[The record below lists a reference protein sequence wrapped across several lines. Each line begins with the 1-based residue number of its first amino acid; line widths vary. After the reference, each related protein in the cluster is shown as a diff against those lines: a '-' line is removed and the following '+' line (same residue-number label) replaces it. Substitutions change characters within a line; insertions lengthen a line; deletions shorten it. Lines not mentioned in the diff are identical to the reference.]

1 MRQTKTTSD
10 NSIMVNSNNQ
20 DYIQRVK
27 AGDFKAFSYIVS
39 DYQQM
44 VFTIVFRIVN
54 NREDAEDITQEIFIK
69 VFKSLDSFK
78 EESEFSTWLYRI
90 AYNTT
95 LSEVRKRKIVFAS
108 FDDDLSTLKDEEINE
123 NVEDLVVEERIFYL
137 EQALKTLPAED
148 ALLITMFYLDNQSI
162 EEISRISNLS
172 QANVKVKLH
181 RIRKKLA
188 LEINKLMAE

>member
-1 MRQTKTTSD
+1 
-10 NSIMVNSNNQ
+10 MVNSNNQ

-27 AGDFKAFSYIVS
+27 AGDFKAFSHIVS
-39 DYQQM
+39 GYQQM

-78 EESEFSTWLYRI
+78 EESGFSTWLYQI

-95 LSEVRKRKIVFAS
+95 LSEIRKRKMVFSS

-123 NVEDLVVEERIFYL
+123 NIEELAIEERVFYL

-162 EEISRISNLS
+162 EEISRITNFS

-188 LEINKLMAE
+188 IEINKLMAE

>member
-1 MRQTKTTSD
+1 
-10 NSIMVNSNNQ
+10 MVNSNNQ
-20 DYIQRVK
+20 DYIQCVK
-27 AGDFKAFSYIVS
+27 AGDLKAFSHIVS

-44 VFTIVFRIVN
+44 VFTIVCKIIN

-95 LSEVRKRKIVFAS
+95 LSEIRKRKIVFAS
-108 FDDDLSTLKDEEINE
+108 FDDDLSTVKEEAINE
-123 NVEDLVVEERIFYL
+123 NIEELETEERIFYL
-137 EQALKTLPAED
+137 EQALKTLPPED

-162 EEISRISNLS
+162 EEISRISNLT

-188 LEINKLMAE
+188 IEINKLMTG

>member
-1 MRQTKTTSD
+1 
-10 NSIMVNSNNQ
+10 MVNSNNQ
-20 DYIQRVK
+20 DYVQRVK
-27 AGDFKAFSYIVS
+27 AGDFKAFSHIVS

-95 LSEVRKRKIVFAS
+95 LSEIRKRKIVFAS
-108 FDDDLSTLKDEEINE
+108 FDDGLSTLKDEEIDE
-123 NVEDLVVEERIFYL
+123 NMEDLAVEERIFYL
-137 EQALKTLPAED
+137 EQALKTLPADD

-162 EEISRISNLS
+162 DEISRISNLS

>member
-1 MRQTKTTSD
+1 
-10 NSIMVNSNNQ
+10 MVNSYNR
-20 DYIQRVK
+20 DYIRRVK
-27 AGDFKAFSYIVS
+27 AGDFKAFSHIVS
-39 DYQQM
+39 DYKQM
-44 VFTIVFRIVN
+44 IFTIVFKIVN
-54 NREDAEDITQEIFIK
+54 NREDAEDISQEIFIK

-95 LSEVRKRKIVFAS
+95 LSEIRKRKIIFSS
-108 FDDDLSTLKDEEINE
+108 FDNDFSKLKDEELNE
-123 NVEDLVVEERIFYL
+123 NIEDFATEERIFYL

-162 EEISRISNLS
+162 EEIGRISNLT

-188 LEINKLMAE
+188 IEINKLMAG

>member
-1 MRQTKTTSD
+1 MRQIKTIID
-10 NSIMVNSNNQ
+10 ANMVNSDIQN
-20 DYIQRVK
+20 YIKRVK
-27 AGDFKAFSYIVS
+27 AGDFRAFSYIVS
-39 DYQQM
+39 AYQQM
-44 VFTIVFRIVN
+44 VFTLVLKIIN

-69 VFKSLDSFK
+69 VFKSLDSFRD
-78 EESEFSTWLYRI
+78 ESGFSTWLYRI

-95 LSEVRKRKIVFAS
+95 LSEIRKRKIVFAS
-108 FDDDLSTLKDEEINE
+108 FDNDFSNLEDEEINE
-123 NVEDLVVEERIFYL
+123 NIENFATEERILYL

-162 EEISRISNLS
+162 DEISRISDLS

-188 LEINKLMAE
+188 MEINKLMAE

>member
-1 MRQTKTTSD
+1 MA
-10 NSIMVNSNNQ
+10 NSNNQ
-20 DYIQRVK
+20 DYIRRVK
-27 AGDFKAFSYIVS
+27 AGDFMAFSHIVS

-44 VFTIVFRIVN
+44 VFTIVFRIIN

-69 VFKSLDSFK
+69 VFKSLNSFK

-95 LSEVRKRKIVFAS
+95 LSEIRKRKIVFSS
-108 FDDDLSTLKDEEINE
+108 FDDEFSILKDEKVNE
-123 NVEDLVVEERIFYL
+123 NIEDLAVEERIFYL

-148 ALLITMFYLDNQSI
+148 ALLITMFYLDDQSI
-162 EEISRISNLS
+162 EEISRISSLS

-188 LEINKLMAE
+188 VEINKLMAEQ

>member
-1 MRQTKTTSD
+1 
-10 NSIMVNSNNQ
+10 MVNSNCQ

-27 AGDFKAFSYIVS
+27 AGDFNAFSHIVS

-44 VFTIVFRIVN
+44 VFTIVFKIVN
-54 NREDAEDITQEIFIK
+54 NREDAEDISQEIFIK

-95 LSEVRKRKIVFAS
+95 LSEIRKRKIVFS
-108 FDDDLSTLKDEEINE
+108 PFDDDFSTLKDEEINE
-123 NVEDLVVEERIFYL
+123 NIENIAVEERIFYL

-162 EEISRISNLS
+162 EKISRISNLS

-188 LEINKLMAE
+188 IEINQLMAE

>member
-1 MRQTKTTSD
+1 
-10 NSIMVNSNNQ
+10 MVNFNNQ
-20 DYIQRVK
+20 NYIQRVK
-27 AGDFKAFSYIVS
+27 AGDFKAFSHIVS
-39 DYQQM
+39 GYQQM
-44 VFTIVFRIVN
+44 VFTIVCRIVH

-90 AYNTT
+90 AYNTA
-95 LSEVRKRKIVFAS
+95 LSEIRKRKIVFSS
-108 FDDDLSTLKDEEINE
+108 FDDDLSALKDEDINE
-123 NVEDLVVEERIFYL
+123 NIEELAVEERIVCL

-162 EEISRISNLS
+162 EEISRISNLT

-188 LEINKLMAE
+188 IEINKLMEE

>member
-1 MRQTKTTSD
+1 
-10 NSIMVNSNNQ
+10 MVNSNNQ
-20 DYIQRVK
+20 DYIRQVK
-27 AGDFKAFSYIVS
+27 AGDFKAFSHIVS

-44 VFTIVFRIVN
+44 VFTIVSKIVN

-69 VFKSLDSFK
+69 VFKSLNSFK

-90 AYNTT
+90 AYNTA
-95 LSEVRKRKIVFAS
+95 LSEIRKRKIVFS
-108 FDDDLSTLKDEEINE
+108 PFERDFSTLKDEEIND
-123 NVEDLVVEERIFYL
+123 NIEDLGVEERIFYL

-148 ALLITMFYLDNQSI
+148 ALLITMFYLDNQTI
-162 EEISRISNLS
+162 DEIGRISNLS

-188 LEINKLMAE
+188 IEINKLMAE